1 MKGCLSRFLHYKP
14 TVASA
19 GRRLYR
25 CHVAPELRFFV
36 LLFVSDKRD
45 AFTVEIAWAEVDEWG
60 PHSMVFGLE
69 EAPNNG
75 IFHFRLTQ
83 LLEDRHIDLW
93 WEFARNRTGGDEAE
107 LLTQTRTIA
116 PLDFDFDGDR
126 IIEET
131 EDARASFV
139 ESALNLVQPAV
150 DDAIARI
157 CKYAIP
163 YFGEIAKARG
173 YADQWEHATQDQ
185 P

>member
-1 MKGCLSRFLHYKP
+1 MKKCLSQFLAYKP
-14 TVASA
+14 AVAV
-19 GRRLYR
+19 GKRLYR
-25 CHVAPELRFFV
+25 YAVAPDLNFYV
-36 LLFVSDKRD
+36 LFFVSDKRD

-75 IFHFRLTQ
+75 IFHFRLTE

-93 WEFARNRTGGDEAE
+93 WEFARNRTGGGDAE

-116 PLDFDFDGDR
+116 PPDFDFDGDR

-139 ESALNLVQPAV
+139 ESALSLVQPAV
-150 DDAIARI
+150 EDAIERI
-157 CKYAIP
+157 CKYAMP
-163 YFGEIAKARG
+163 YFGEIAKAR
-173 YADQWEHATQDQ
+173 
-185 P
+185 